1 MQKAK
6 KEKTDI
12 YQVTNRRKQKRRDE
26 DWEEEKGTNIQISAL
41 KR

>member
-26 DWEEEKGTNIQISAL
+26 YWKKKKKELIYKLAH
-41 KR
+41 